1 MNRREFVQTTAA
13 TALTSALPL
22 TAFAVSTVTPVAYVW
37 MGQIL
42 LDYSG
47 TQQAYLPPTGYSQ
60 SG

>member
-13 TALTSALPL
+13 SALASAVPIA
-22 TAFAVSTVTPVAYVW
+22 AFTVPMMVPVAYVW

-47 TQQAYLPPTGYSQ
+47 TQQAYVPPMGYAQ
-60 SG
+60 S